1 MDLTRV
7 YDAVNH
13 IQDSPWAINTRVLEV
28 MEGVWVSGG
37 QLGGLPKR
45 EPEEVPAKPFDIE
58 TNEAAK
64 TKWKRDAA
72 QVYARNAA
80 MVSSRIA
87 MHQRLWL
94 ARKFSTEPRMFFPHE
109 LDFRG
114 RVYPMSSS
122 LTPQGDD
129 TAKALLMFA
138 DGMPLGDKGA
148 LWLAIHI
155 SNLFGV
161 DKVSLQDRLA
171 WTWEH
176 SEQIV
181 ASAQDPYAERFWETA
196 DSPYCALAAC
206 FEWQGYIEQ
215 GEGFVSHL
223 PIALDGSCS
232 GLQHF
237 SAMLRDPVGG
247 AAVNLT
253 RSEKPQDVYTQV
265 AKKAQEMADASAD
278 EYARKWPQLVGKKSR
293 VGEDEVDLDG
303 LRHAWANNLVSRTIA
318 KRPTMTYCYSATRFG
333 MQKMILQTLNELD
346 KEREK
351 KGQEPY
357 LGGVENYHAA
367 SWLSYAMWEAIS
379 EVVVAASTAMEWLR
393 DVAKVAADGDL
404 PIWWTSP
411 IGLPILQEYKTVTGT
426 RVKAHWAGQRVDLV
440 INAETDGL
448 DKRAQSNGIAP
459 NFVHSLDASHLM
471 AVALRA
477 KEKGIRSLAVI
488 HDSFGTH
495 AANTDLLGDILR
507 ETFIEQYQPDVLGR
521 FYEELKEQLPEEL
534 GALLPL
540 PPKAGTLDLNEVR
553 ASSYIFA

>member
-1 MDLTRV
+1 MSANTLQNTAIQV
-7 YDAVNH
+7 ADAVIDN
-13 IQDSPWAINTRVLEV
+13 LE
-28 MEGVWVSGG
+28 M
-37 QLGGLPKR
+37 
-45 EPEEVPAKPFDIE
+45 
-58 TNEAAK
+58 
-64 TKWKRDAA
+64 
-72 QVYARNAA
+72 
-80 MVSSRIA
+80 
-87 MHQRLWL
+87 
-94 ARKFSTEPRMFFPHE
+94 
-109 LDFRG
+109 
-114 RVYPMSSS
+114 
-122 LTPQGDD
+122 
-129 TAKALLMFA
+129 KAFKEMNK
-138 DGMPLGDKGA
+138 DGYKG
-148 LWLAIHI
+148 
-155 SNLFGV
+155 
-161 DKVSLQDRLA
+161 
-171 WTWEH
+171 
-176 SEQIV
+176 
-181 ASAQDPYAERFWETA
+181 
-196 DSPYCALAAC
+196 YCALAAC

-237 SAMLRDPVGG
+237 SAMLRDPIGG

-265 AKKAQEMADASAD
+265 AKKAQEMADASAE

-495 AANTDLLGDILR
+495 AANTDHRPDDRHAARGNVPGAAPLLDQVEEAAPGAPVASDHRPETRARRTGAGWQVVPLAKRRHDAMGDV
-507 ETFIEQYQPDVLGR
+507 E
-521 FYEELKEQLPEEL
+521 
-534 GALLPL
+534 
-540 PPKAGTLDLNEVR
+540 
-553 ASSYIFA
+553 